1 MAGCAEFED
10 LKAELIQVASRR
22 KEMKLN
28 GSLTAAL
35 DEQLRRQLLEALLK
49 LVEHHSS
56 HGCVQKAQAVR
67 A

>member
-1 MAGCAEFED
+1 MSGCAEFED
-10 LKAELIQVASRR
+10 LKAELIHVASRR

-49 LVEHHSS
+49 LVEHHST
-56 HGCVQKAQAVR
+56 HGCVQKAHA
-67 A
+67 AHA